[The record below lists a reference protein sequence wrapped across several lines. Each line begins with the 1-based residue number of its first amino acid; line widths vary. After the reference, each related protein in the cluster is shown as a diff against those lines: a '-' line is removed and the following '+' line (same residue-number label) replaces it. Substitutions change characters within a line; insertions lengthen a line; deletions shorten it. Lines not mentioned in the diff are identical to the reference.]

1 MSGFYCFPIRWPNE
15 RHVRMLHLTRR
26 KQDWPSSRH
35 KTSRGFPNLAYRS
48 IGDAYRAARSFVILQ
63 RTNAALAVAAGETAP
78 VRVDC
83 SALHRAPFFHLG
95 GFS

>member
-1 MSGFYCFPIRWPNE
+1 MRLPA
-15 RHVRMLHLTRR
+15 RR
-26 KQDWPSSRH
+26 KQDWPLSRH
-35 KTSRGFPNLAYRS
+35 KTLNGLCSVAYRT
-48 IGDAYRAARSFVILQ
+48 IDNAYRAANSFMILQ
-63 RTNAALAVAAGETAP
+63 RTHAALAVAAYETAP